1 MKIGLV
7 APYDWTVPGGIQ
19 RHILALDRAFRRA
32 GHQVTM
38 IAPCSTNGERAEPLP
53 PNLIPISGTV
63 LPLPTSGSQVRVVLS
78 PRLARQVRQIMAQKR
93 FDVVHLHEPLMPVV
107 CLLALYYAR
116 SCPTTLAVGTF
127 HAYRDE
133 NIGYEYARPIFHRLM
148 NRLEGRIAVSEAA
161 RDTVARYFPGTY
173 RLIPNGVDLSLFGRM
188 DLEPIA
194 RFADGRPNIL
204 FAGRLEKR
212 KGFNHLLRAFE
223 QVKRAVPAA
232 RLIAV
237 GAFNAEQS
245 EPFVRWAEENR
256 LEDVHFVG
264 RVSDEE
270 LARYYRTADLVCA
283 PSTGFES
290 FGLVL
295 LEAMAAGCPVVASDI
310 PGYREVVRDGVE
322 GLLVPPGDEGGL
334 AAAVLRLL
342 TDEALRRRLS
352 ERGRVRAGF
361 FSWERVAGQILD
373 YYDELLRG
381 GKRS

>member
-7 APYDWTVPGGIQ
+7 APYDWMVPGGIQ
-19 RHILALDRAFRRA
+19 RHILALDRAFRGA
-32 GHQVTM
+32 GHQVTV
-38 IAPCSTNGERAEPLP
+38 IAPCSADPEWSEPLP
-53 PNLIPISGTV
+53 PNLIPIQGAV

-78 PRLARQVRQIMAQKR
+78 PRLSRQVRQIMAQEC
-93 FDVVHLHEPLMPVV
+93 FDVVHLHEPLMPAV
-107 CLLALYYAR
+107 CLLALYYVR

-148 NRLEGRIAVSEAA
+148 NRLEGRIAVSKAA
-161 RDTVARYFPGTY
+161 RDYIARYFPGTY
-173 RLIPNGVDLSLFGRM
+173 RLIPNGVDVSLFGRM
-188 DLEPIA
+188 ELEPIP

-204 FAGRLEKR
+204 FAGRLDKR
-212 KGFNHLLRAFE
+212 KGFGHLLRAFE
-223 QVKRAVPAA
+223 RVKRVVPAA

-245 EPFVRWAEENR
+245 EPFIRWAEESC
-256 LEDVHFVG
+256 LEDVYFVG

-310 PGYREVVRDGVE
+310 PGYREVVRHGVE
-322 GLLVPPGDEGGL
+322 GLLVPPGDEEGL
-334 AAAVLRLL
+334 AAALL
-342 TDEALRRRLS
+342 QLLADEALRRRLC
-352 ERGRVRAGF
+352 EQGQVRAAS

-381 GKRS
+381 RR